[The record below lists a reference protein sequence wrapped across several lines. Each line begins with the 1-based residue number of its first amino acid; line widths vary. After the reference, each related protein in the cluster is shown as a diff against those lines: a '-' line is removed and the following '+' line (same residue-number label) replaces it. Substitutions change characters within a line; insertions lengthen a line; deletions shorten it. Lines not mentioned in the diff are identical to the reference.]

1 MNRFLIDNESIFG
14 ELLTPLLR
22 KDEPFL
28 VVFEVEMLTKEQVI
42 ECNTMNPCCWCESG
56 VLFVS
61 VTILF
66 SGKQI
71 VIIQSEGERPW
82 TGHEA
87 ETWWEALASPKAN
100 PFHLFSGI
108 HRQEKIKQS
117 QTQSKK
123 QTVFSK
129 CNTWNIC
136 VGLCLLPALY
146 FICPVCPLQ
155 LCNPSLCAP
164 PLSCSRSWGL
174 QEAAVCWH
182 SWDVARSLIPTLG
195 EIRLSC
201 SPSCSCNFDQALMWL
216 GSDPDMTGLA
226 TWKRSSE
233 GRWGVVVERLDLT
246 SKPREERNY
255 SEGVFRLLL
264 LCLVGNEGFM
274 YSFFLGK
281 YCDL

>member
-1 MNRFLIDNESIFG
+1 MQHNEPLLLMWKWSSFRISNDPVLREADCYNSKRRREAMNRSWGWN
-14 ELLTPLLR
+14 
-22 KDEPFL
+22 
-28 VVFEVEMLTKEQVI
+28 VVGGTRI
-42 ECNTMNPCCWCESG
+42 S
-56 VLFVS
+56 
-61 VTILF
+61 
-66 SGKQI
+66 
-71 VIIQSEGERPW
+71 
-82 TGHEA
+82 
-87 ETWWEALASPKAN
+87 
-100 PFHLFSGI
+100 
-108 HRQEKIKQS
+108 QS
-117 QTQSKK
+117 QPLSFVFWNSQTREDKTESNSKQK
-123 QTVFSK
+123 TNRVQQMQYLKHLRWFVFTS
-129 CNTWNIC
+129 CTLLHLSC
-136 VGLCLLPALY
+136 VPS
-146 FICPVCPLQ
+146 VCPLQ

-255 SEGVFRLLL
+255 SEGVFLLLL

>member
-1 MNRFLIDNESIFG
+1 MQHNEPLLLMWKWSSFSISNDPVLSEVDCYNSKRRREAMNRSWGWN
-14 ELLTPLLR
+14 
-22 KDEPFL
+22 
-28 VVFEVEMLTKEQVI
+28 VVGGTRI
-42 ECNTMNPCCWCESG
+42 S
-56 VLFVS
+56 
-61 VTILF
+61 
-66 SGKQI
+66 
-71 VIIQSEGERPW
+71 
-82 TGHEA
+82 
-87 ETWWEALASPKAN
+87 
-100 PFHLFSGI
+100 
-108 HRQEKIKQS
+108 QS
-117 QTQSKK
+117 QPLSFVLLGFTDREDKTESNSKQK
-123 QTVFSK
+123 TSSANAILETSALV
-129 CNTWNIC
+129 C
-136 VGLCLLPALY
+136 VYFLHFTSSVLCALCLPSATVQP
-146 FICPVCPLQ
+146 IAVC
-155 LCNPSLCAP
+155 SP

-233 GRWGVVVERLDLT
+233 GRWGGGRGGVERLDLT

-255 SEGVFRLLL
+255 SEGVFPLLL
-264 LCLVGNEGFM
+264 LCLVGNEGCM